1 MRKRRTILAAALVV
15 AAFVWVACREEA
27 ATQQAVTKL
36 DVDAEAAF
44 RGEQVAAFELV
55 DQTGKVTTRE
65 DLLGHA
71 LVLDFVFTTCTG
83 PCPLVSAN
91 MAKVQELVKATKVK
105 LATFTV
111 DPETD
116 TPEVLTKYAAEHGA
130 DTERWRFLTG
140 PEEQI
145 DGVLRSF
152 WLGREKSAGAAL
164 GMQVTHST
172 RLIVL
177 DAKGF
182 VRGMYDGQSDAGV
195 EAAAARAKWLERNP
209 GR

>member
-1 MRKRRTILAAALVV
+1 MRNRSRFLAAALVV
-15 AAFVWVACREEA
+15 AAVVSGGCQGESEA
-27 ATQQAVTKL
+27 QAPVTKL
-36 DVDAEAAF
+36 DVSADAAF
-44 RGEQVAAFELV
+44 RGEQLAAFELV
-55 DQTGKVTTRE
+55 DQAGKAVTRE
-65 DLLGHA
+65 DLLGA
-71 LVLDFVFTTCTG
+71 PLVLDFVFTTCTG
-83 PCPLVSAN
+83 PCPRVSAN
-91 MAKVQELVKATKVK
+91 MAKVQEAVKATKVK

-116 TPEVLTKYAAEHGA
+116 TPEVLRKYAAEHGA
-130 DTERWRFLTG
+130 DAERWRFLTG

-145 DGVLRSF
+145 DGVLRSL
-152 WLGREKSAGAAL
+152 WLARAKSAGAAL

-182 VRGMYDGQSDAGV
+182 VRGMYDGESDAGV

>member
-1 MRKRRTILAAALVV
+1 MRNRARFLAAALVV
-15 AAFVWVACREEA
+15 AAVVSGGCQGESEA
-27 ATQQAVTKL
+27 QAPVTKL
-36 DVDAEAAF
+36 DVSADAAF
-44 RGEQVAAFELV
+44 RGEQLAAFELV
-55 DQTGKVTTRE
+55 DQAGKAVTRE
-65 DLLGHA
+65 QLLGA
-71 LVLDFVFTTCTG
+71 PLVLDFVFTTCTG
-83 PCPLVSAN
+83 PCPRVSAN
-91 MAKVQELVKATKVK
+91 MAKVQEAVKATKVK

-130 DTERWRFLTG
+130 DAERWRFLTG

-145 DGVLRSF
+145 DGVLRSL
-152 WLGREKSAGAAL
+152 WLARAKSAGAAL

-182 VRGMYDGQSDAGV
+182 VRGMYDGESDAGV

>member
-1 MRKRRTILAAALVV
+1 MRNRARVLAAALVV
-15 AAFVWVACREEA
+15 AAVVSGGCQGESEA
-27 ATQQAVTKL
+27 QAPVTKL
-36 DVDAEAAF
+36 DVSADAAF
-44 RGEQVAAFELV
+44 RGEQLAAFELV
-55 DQTGKVTTRE
+55 DQAGKAVTRE
-65 DLLGHA
+65 DLLGA
-71 LVLDFVFTTCTG
+71 PLVLDFVFTTCTG
-83 PCPLVSAN
+83 PCPRVSAN
-91 MAKVQELVKATKVK
+91 MAKVQEAVKATKVK

-130 DTERWRFLTG
+130 DAERWRFLTG

-145 DGVLRSF
+145 DGVLRSL
-152 WLGREKSAGAAL
+152 WLARAKSAGAAL

-182 VRGMYDGQSDAGV
+182 VRGMYDGESDAGV

>member
-1 MRKRRTILAAALVV
+1 MRKRTGFLAAALVV
-15 AAFVWVACREEA
+15 AALVWSGCQGESEA
-27 ATQQAVTKL
+27 QAPVTKL
-36 DVDAEAAF
+36 DVAADAAF
-44 RGEQVAAFELV
+44 RGEQLAAFELV
-55 DQTGKVTTRE
+55 DQAGKVTTRE
-65 DLLGHA
+65 DLLGNA

-83 PCPLVSAN
+83 PCPRVSAN
-91 MAKVQELVKATKVK
+91 MAKVQEFVKATKVK

-130 DTERWRFLTG
+130 NSERWRFLTG

-145 DGVLRSF
+145 DGVLRSL
-152 WLGREKSAGAAL
+152 WLARAKSAGAAL

-177 DAKGF
+177 DSKGF
-182 VRGMYDGQSDAGV
+182 VRGMYDGESDAGV

>member
-1 MRKRRTILAAALVV
+1 MRKRLGILAAALVV
-15 AAFVWVACREEA
+15 AAFVPVACREEA
-27 ATQQAVTKL
+27 EIRPSAVKL
-36 DVDAEAAF
+36 DVEEDSAF
-44 RGEQVAAFELV
+44 RGELLAEFQLV
-55 DQTGKVTTRE
+55 DQTGKATTRE

-83 PCPLVSAN
+83 PCPRVSAN
-91 MAKVQELVKATKVK
+91 MAKVQELVKATKAR

-116 TPEVLTKYAAEHGA
+116 TPEVLAKYAAEHGA
-130 DTERWRFLTG
+130 DNERWRFLTG

-145 DGVLRSF
+145 DGVLRSL
-152 WLGREKSAGAAL
+152 WLARAKSAGAAL

-182 VRGMYDGQSDAGV
+182 VRGMYDGENDAGV

>member
-1 MRKRRTILAAALVV
+1 MRKRTGLLAAALVV
-15 AAFVWVACREEA
+15 AALVWSGCQGESEA
-27 ATQQAVTKL
+27 QAPATKL
-36 DVDAEAAF
+36 DVAADAAF
-44 RGEQVAAFELV
+44 RGEPIAEFALV
-55 DQTGKVTTRE
+55 DQTGKATTRE
-65 DLLGHA
+65 ELLGHA

-83 PCPLVSAN
+83 PCPRVSAN
-91 MAKVQELVKATKVK
+91 MARVQELVKATKVR

-116 TPEVLTKYAAEHGA
+116 TPEVLAKYAAEHGA
-130 DTERWRFLTG
+130 DAERWRFLTG

-145 DGVLRSF
+145 DGVLRSL
-152 WLGREKSAGAAL
+152 WLARAKSAGAAL

-177 DAKGF
+177 DSKGF
-182 VRGMYDGQSDAGV
+182 VRGMYDGETDAGV